1 MGACRAECFV
11 DNCKHVVRAHQH
23 IVIPEPQHLKAMFMQ
38 PLRARNVA
46 RGVEVLTA
54 IDFDDQLGFE
64 AGEIHDVR
72 TNRKLTSKPVAKK
85 LSAPQMMP

>member
-1 MGACRAECFV
+1 MGARTAALES
-11 DNCKHVVRAHQH
+11 HVHA
-23 IVIPEPQHLKAMFMQ
+23 AT
-38 PLRARNVA
+38 RARNVA

-72 TNRKLTSKPVAKK
+72 TNLKLTSKPVAKK